1 MLISVHFKNFKI
13 VVINFMVT
21 FLIVLS
27 VYSLF
32 LTLRFKNFTLKNYF
46 KSEVQAAGEGCQQKA
61 IP

>member
-32 LTLRFKNFTLKNYF
+32 LTLRFKNFTLKNTEKGRVGRF
-46 KSEVQAAGEGCQQKA
+46 DFLK
-61 IP
+61 PF